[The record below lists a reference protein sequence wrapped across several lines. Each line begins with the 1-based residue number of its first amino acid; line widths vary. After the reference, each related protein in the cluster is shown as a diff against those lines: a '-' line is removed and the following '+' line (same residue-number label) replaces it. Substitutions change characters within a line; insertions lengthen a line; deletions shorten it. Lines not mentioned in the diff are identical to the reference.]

1 RCRTDLLHAIMSF
14 LPVRQ
19 AVQTCVLSRRWEH
32 LWCSMPCLNI
42 DQPEFKARGGSQ
54 FEEFVNNL
62 LMFHSAT
69 SLDMFRFRFAC
80 GYQFKVV
87 ERWIRRAMKCCP
99 AVMEIYSSSGL
110 FHRLPHLGSSACRLK
125 KLHLVAIS
133 LDESFTQQ
141 LPSGCPVLEDLELNK
156 CHLHSPEIKSYTLK
170 NLIITG
176 CTTYSGRVLTITAP
190 ALVSFYLVITVVEWN
205 SDYGV
210 LVNEMPALVKAKVC
224 LESSSPEGPCKL
236 LCSLTNVRNLELSGL
251 ETLSILR
258 GTSDTFPTFSNLR
271 TLLFNGCD
279 LSDDFG
285 MLGCFLNNSYSLE
298 KLTLEHCKC
307 PNLKLTEIKYKED
320 DVHQLF
326 GLLSGIWRNLQK
338 TTIMLT
344 KA

>member
-1 RCRTDLLHAIMSF
+1 MAPRPPMGRSSSRFPVAAGDRLSSLPDDLLHAIMSF

-42 DQPEFKARGGSQ
+42 DQLEFNSTASGARGGSQFEEFEPEFISTASGARGGSQ

-62 LMFHSAT
+62 LMFHSAS
-69 SLDMFRFRFAC
+69 SLDMFRFRFTC
-80 GYQFKVV
+80 GYQLFKVV

-110 FHRLPHLGSSACRLK
+110 FHRFPHLGSSACRLK

-141 LPSGCPVLEDLELNK
+141 LPSGCPVLEDLELNE

-176 CTTYSGRVLTITAP
+176 CRTYSGRVLTITAP
-190 ALVSFYLVITVVEWN
+190 ALVSFYLVFTVVVWN
-205 SDYGV
+205 SDGV

-251 ETLSILR
+251 ETLVCFFCYSYGIILIVSII
-258 GTSDTFPTFSNLR
+258 
-271 TLLFNGCD
+271 LLYC
-279 LSDDFG
+279 
-285 MLGCFLNNSYSLE
+285 
-298 KLTLEHCKC
+298 
-307 PNLKLTEIKYKED
+307 
-320 DVHQLF
+320 
-326 GLLSGIWRNLQK
+326 
-338 TTIMLT
+338 
-344 KA
+344 